1 MPGKK
6 EASPTAWVTQ
16 KDLEITREKGKLT
29 VCPTIEEGDDRVVRG
44 IYIGLGSN
52 LGDRLENLDKTIEA
66 LPPRIHK
73 VAASLVY
80 ETDPWGYLDQPTF
93 LNQVIEVET
102 ELLPLDLLASL
113 KQIEHKLGRQAT
125 FRNGPRLIDLD
136 IIVYGDW
143 ILDQDGLVIPHPRMH
158 ERAFVLKPLADLA
171 ADLCHPIYGTTI
183 QELLHNVDQK
193 GVHLYISQG

>member
-1 MPGKK
+1 M
-6 EASPTAWVTQ
+6 STSFRTAHPKTAFSYFSD
-16 KDLEITREKGKLT
+16 KPLRCLEKY
-29 VCPTIEEGDDRVVRG
+29 EGDGQSVRG

-52 LGDRLENLDKTIEA
+52 LGDRLENLNKAIEA

-73 VAASLVY
+73 VTASLVY
-80 ETDPWGYLDQPTF
+80 ETDPWGYLDQPAF

-102 ELLPLDLLASL
+102 GLLPLDLLASL
-113 KQIEHKLGRQAT
+113 KQIERKLGRQAS

-171 ADLCHPIYGTTI
+171 PDLCHPVYNTAI
-183 QELLHNVDQK
+183 QDLLSNVDQT
-193 GVHLYISQG
+193 GVHLYKS

>member
-1 MPGKK
+1 
-6 EASPTAWVTQ
+6 
-16 KDLEITREKGKLT
+16 
-29 VCPTIEEGDDRVVRG
+29 VRG

-52 LGDRLENLDKTIEA
+52 LGNRLENLNKAIEA
-66 LPPRIHK
+66 LPPGTHQ

-80 ETDPWGYLDQPTF
+80 ETDPWGYLDQPAF

-102 ELLPLDLLASL
+102 GLLPLDLLASL
-113 KQIEHKLGRQAT
+113 KQIERRLGRQAT

-136 IIVYGDW
+136 ILVYGDW

-171 ADLCHPIYGTTI
+171 ADLCHPVYGTTV
-183 QELLHNVDQK
+183 QELLHHVDQK
-193 GVHLYISQG
+193 GVQLFIS